1 MSFNDGAELDL
12 SNVQSGGGGGR
23 MAVGGG
29 AALLIAV
36 VGMVLGVDTSSLLGA
51 VTGSGSGQSSQGVGD
66 LSRCKTGKEANA
78 DIECRVVG
86 AANSAEV
93 YWAAELP
100 RYGKKFSPAKLVIYS
115 GQTSSACGPASNAVG
130 PFYCPSDKKMYID
143 ASFFKELTQRF
154 GADDGALAQEYVV
167 AHEYGHYIQDLLGVL
182 GRAQSDRQGA
192 DSGAVRVELMA
203 DCFAGMWARG
213 AATTPSAN
221 GTTFLKPLTDRDI
234 QSALSAAS
242 AVGDDRIQEKVQGRV
257 NPEAWTHGSAAQRQR
272 WFTIGYETGDLNKC
286 NTFAANPL

>member
-23 MAVGGG
+23 MAIGGG

-36 VGMVLGVDTSSLLGA
+36 VGMFLGVDTSSLLGSA
-51 VTGSGSGQSSQGVGD
+51 GVTQDSGQATTGSD
-66 LSRCKTGKEANA
+66 LARCKTGKQANE
-78 DIECRVVG
+78 DVECRIVG
-86 AANSAEV
+86 AANSAEKF
-93 YWAAELP
+93 WAAELP
-100 RYGKKFSPAKLVIYS
+100 KSGTKFSPAKLVIYS
-115 GQTSSACGPASNAVG
+115 GQTASGCGTASNAVG
-130 PFYCPSDKKMYID
+130 PFYCPTDSKIYID
-143 ASFFKELTQRF
+143 GSFFAELTNRF

-182 GRAQSDRQGA
+182 GRAQADRQGA

-203 DCFAGMWARG
+203 DCFAGMWARS
-213 AATTPSAN
+213 AASTKSAN
-221 GTTFLKPLTDRDI
+221 GTTFLKPLTQRDI
-234 QSALSAAS
+234 DSALSAAS

-257 NPEAWTHGSAAQRQR
+257 NPEAWTHGSADQRQR
-272 WFTIGYETGDLNKC
+272 WFTQGYETGDLNKC